1 MLPFILSVLAGFA
14 TPFVEPALTKL
25 VQPRLSDV
33 PVHEGEYLTITFVL
47 LLIAVAI
54 LSIVSGVLA
63 SAFTVLLGGA
73 LGLFG
78 VRLFNVL
85 KALVDGQNIDRDDG

>member
-1 MLPFILSVLAGFA
+1 MLTFILAVLSGFA
-14 TPFVEPALTKL
+14 TPFVEPALIKL

-33 PVHEGEYLTITFVL
+33 PMHEGEYLTITFVL
-47 LLIAVAI
+47 LLLAVA
-54 LSIVSGVLA
+54 LVSIVSGVLT

-78 VRLFNVL
+78 VRLFRAL
-85 KALVDGQNIDRDDG
+85 KALVYVQSVDQDDA